1 MKLAFLFLIIAQVFA
16 EEPLAPGDTGGSEA
30 VFAKNELPPFD
41 WQPLPEPAAD
51 KAEAL
56 VEVKAEPSPGDVEKH
71 DAEYYE
77 EFKVDE
83 EQDTEEEEEEEGE
96 LVEVE
101 GKLAEDDTEKHEEIF
116 DDDEETVDDYEGLV
130 EEDGELPSDD
140 KGDHEFKEPKDQDE
154 PINLNEL
161 EEEIEDG
168 EPGGCGGKTQNPP
181 AHCGD

>member
-1 MKLAFLFLIIAQVFA
+1 M
-16 EEPLAPGDTGGSEA
+16 G
-30 VFAKNELPPFD
+30 
-41 WQPLPEPAAD
+41 
-51 KAEAL
+51 
-56 VEVKAEPSPGDVEKH
+56 H

-83 EQDTEEEEEEEGE
+83 EQDTEEEEEGE

-130 EEDGELPSDD
+130 TEDGELPSDD